1 MTVAMLMYNTV
12 QVSKS
17 RLFLLMGKNFNQS
30 LRQHNHSPNNI
41 VERKI
46 RITSWKIT
54 KEFAK
59 HKPFKGALRAYEEN
73 TGGKWRLSLL
83 PLHPL
88 EKVPS
93 DIEVDS

>member
-1 MTVAMLMYNTV
+1 MEE
-12 QVSKS
+12 
-17 RLFLLMGKNFNQS
+17 FQS
-30 LRQHNHSPNNI
+30 ELRQHNHSPNNI
-41 VERKI
+41 VEKKS